1 LNVADNSTSID
12 DVVTV
17 LMVAEKPSIARSIAE
32 ALGGSGFAT
41 RKGICKFTNVFTFQ
55 GALFGKVIYSTHFF
69 HGLKC
74 SSGDLIIRLNNA
86 LESPCL
92 LSMRGRLIDL
102 NFKLKN

>member
-1 LNVADNSTSID
+1 MNLADTSTSID

-55 GALFGKVIYSTHFF
+55 GALFGKVKYPTCNFIPWPEMQFSQFDHQI
-69 HGLKC
+69 K
-74 SSGDLIIRLNNA
+74 NNA
-86 LESPCL
+86 LEIT
-92 LSMRGRLIDL
+92 LSVINARET
-102 NFKLKN
+102 N